1 MIYAFKNQINTIIIG
16 NNKEWKQNINI
27 GKRNNQNFVSI
38 PFNNLINQ
46 IKYKASLKGI
56 RTLIQEESYTSK
68 ASFLDNDMIPTY
80 KKEKENIQA
89 LKFSGTRTKRGLYK
103 TKEGKK
109 INADVNG
116 ALNIIRKALNVDSDA
131 LFHKAKNINGLVF
144 NPVFVN
150 IA

>member
-1 MIYAFKNQINTIIIG
+1 
-16 NNKEWKQNINI
+16 
-27 GKRNNQNFVSI
+27 
-38 PFNNLINQ
+38 
-46 IKYKASLKGI
+46 
-56 RTLIQEESYTSK
+56 
-68 ASFLDNDMIPTY
+68 MIPTY
-80 KKEKENIQA
+80 KKEKENLKA
-89 LKFSGTRTKRGLYK
+89 LKFSGIRSKRGLYK

-131 LFHKAKNINGLVF
+131 LMAKNINGLVF